1 MAMDKVLATVKQN
14 EKRYESDMIEWL
26 KIESVS
32 GDPGRKGETRKA
44 AEWLAK
50 RLTGMKIEN
59 VKIME
64 TGLHPVVYGDWL
76 HAKGAPTLLVY
87 GHYDVQPVDPVE
99 KWHYPPFGGTIKDG
113 FIYGR
118 GTADDKGQLLTH
130 VFALEAI
137 MKETGA
143 LPVNVKFFI
152 EGEEECGSMHTAPF
166 VAEHKDLLAC
176 DAVAISDSSWH
187 TDTLPT
193 ILYALRGMLYC
204 QVNVKGPGRDLHS
217 GVYGGKVMNP
227 LNAIGKIIARLQ
239 NDDGVIQIPGYYD
252 EVAKLSDAER
262 KEFAGLGNEDEHI
275 KKDLGINALWGEKG
289 FTTSERNWARPSMD
303 VNGVWGGYSG
313 PGPKTVI
320 ASEGG
325 FKVSSR
331 LVANMDPDRAAER
344 FTKYIKEITPPGVTA
359 EVQILQKAPPVMV
372 PIDNPFIRA
381 AVAAFETGFGKR
393 PVMVREGASI
403 PIAATFQSELKA
415 APIFIG
421 YGLPSDNI
429 HSPDERFKLE
439 NFHKGIA
446 TCVHLYEQ
454 FAKVQK

>member
-1 MAMDKVLATVKQN
+1 MEKVLGFIKQN

-32 GDPGRKGETRKA
+32 GDPNRKGETRKA

-50 RLTGMKIEN
+50 RLTDMKIEN

-76 HAKGAPTLLVY
+76 HAKGAPTILVY

-99 KWHYPPFGGTIKDG
+99 KWSVPPFGGTIKDG

-130 VFALEAI
+130 VFALEAL
-137 MKETGA
+137 MKHLGT

-152 EGEEECGSMHTAPF
+152 EGEEECGSMHTSPF
-166 VAEHKDLLAC
+166 VIQNKQLLAC

-187 TDTLPT
+187 ADTLPT
-193 ILYALRGMLYC
+193 MLYALRGMLYC
-204 QVNVKGPGRDLHS
+204 QVDVKGPNRDLHS
-217 GVYGGKVMNP
+217 GSYGGKVMNP

-239 NDDGVIQIPGYYD
+239 NDDGSIQVPGYYD
-252 EVAKLSDAER
+252 DVAKLSDAER
-262 KEFAGLGNEDEHI
+262 KEFAALGNEDEHI
-275 KKDLGINALWGEKG
+275 KKDLNINALWGEKG

-303 VNGVWGGYSG
+303 VNGIWGGYSG

-320 ASEGG
+320 AAEGG

-331 LVANMDPDRAAER
+331 LVANMNPDKVAEQ
-344 FTKYIKEITPPGVTA
+344 FTKYIKEITPPGVTVN
-359 EVQILQKAPPVMV
+359 VQVLQKAPPVIV

-381 AVAAFETGFGKR
+381 AVSAFETGFGKR

-403 PIAATFQSELKA
+403 PISATFQSELKA
-415 APIFIG
+415 SPIFVG
-421 YGLPSDNI
+421 FGLPSDNI

-439 NFHKGIA
+439 NFHKGIT
-446 TCVHLYEQ
+446 TCVHLYNE
-454 FAKVQK
+454 FARVKK